1 MERIASESAATPL
14 EQVVIAGARRVIGVD
29 KRLQELTD
37 NINQCVEA
45 QRRENNLFW
54 NQLMHLDDHLH
65 QFTIY
70 MKSHNKDF
78 PDSLL
83 QQFNFGET
91 TEATATK
98 GSEEA
103 TIGNDK
109 KEELEDADQATPK
122 EAEGDQSETDSSL
135 REEEEGD
142 SEEEKDEALQMVHP
156 KRRQKHIIRDDEDKS
171 EEEQE
176 VEPPVPVISNKAKR
190 KL

>member
-1 MERIASESAATPL
+1 MERIASESATAPL
-14 EQVVIAGARRVIGVD
+14 EQVVIAGAQRVIGVY

-45 QRRENNLFW
+45 QRRENNIFW

-65 QFTIY
+65 QFIVY

-91 TEATATK
+91 TEATTTK

-103 TIGNDK
+103 TTGKDK
-109 KEELEDADQATPK
+109 K
-122 EAEGDQSETDSSL
+122 
-135 REEEEGD
+135 
-142 SEEEKDEALQMVHP
+142 
-156 KRRQKHIIRDDEDKS
+156 
-171 EEEQE
+171 
-176 VEPPVPVISNKAKR
+176 
-190 KL
+190 